1 MIRLVV
7 ADDHPIVRA
16 GLHRIVADCPDMEV
30 VGETDDGNT
39 LLDVLEATD
48 ADIVLLDIAMPG
60 LPFLDLLKL
69 LRERW
74 PRLRTLIVSTY
85 SEDQYAVRALRAGA
99 AGYLTKQR
107 SPDELAAAVRR
118 VYRGGRYVS
127 QELAETLASQLDPEY
142 EQPSHD
148 LLSSREHRV
157 LCRLAAG
164 KAIKEI
170 AAELSLSP
178 KTVSTY
184 RARVLQK
191 LHLKTTAELIRYAVE
206 NDLTQ
211 T

>member
-118 VYRGGRYVS
+118 VYRLSRW
-127 QELAETLASQLDPEY
+127 TLCVAGTSGNA
-142 EQPSHD
+142 
-148 LLSSREHRV
+148 
-157 LCRLAAG
+157 RLATRPG
-164 KAIKEI
+164 VRTAITRSVVEPRTPG
-170 AAELSLSP
+170 AMPVGCWQGHQGDSG
-178 KTVSTY
+178 
-184 RARVLQK
+184 RVVPESQNGE
-191 LHLKTTAELIRYAVE
+191 HLPCTGTPETALE
-206 NDLTQ
+206 NHG
-211 T
+211 

>member
-74 PRLRTLIVSTY
+74 PRLRKHIFRGSICSPSVAGRRSRLLN
-85 SEDQYAVRALRAGA
+85 QAALAG
-99 AGYLTKQR
+99 
-107 SPDELAAAVRR
+107 
-118 VYRGGRYVS
+118 
-127 QELAETLASQLDPEY
+127 
-142 EQPSHD
+142 
-148 LLSSREHRV
+148 
-157 LCRLAAG
+157 
-164 KAIKEI
+164 
-170 AAELSLSP
+170 
-178 KTVSTY
+178 
-184 RARVLQK
+184 
-191 LHLKTTAELIRYAVE
+191 
-206 NDLTQ
+206 
-211 T
+211 

>member
-118 VYRGGRYVS
+118 V
-127 QELAETLASQLDPEY
+127 
-142 EQPSHD
+142 
-148 LLSSREHRV
+148 
-157 LCRLAAG
+157 
-164 KAIKEI
+164 
-170 AAELSLSP
+170 
-178 KTVSTY
+178 
-184 RARVLQK
+184 
-191 LHLKTTAELIRYAVE
+191 
-206 NDLTQ
+206 
-211 T
+211 